1 VTGGP
6 WYRLYKGDYGM
17 LQLGAQLSYTR
28 RNIFSGTGGAPS
40 TDDLMF
46 FTSLRYFPF

>member
-1 VTGGP
+1 MTGGP

-28 RNIFSGTGGAPS
+28 RNIFSGIGGSPS
-40 TDDLMF
+40 TDDLIV
-46 FTSLRYFPF
+46 FTSLRYAPF